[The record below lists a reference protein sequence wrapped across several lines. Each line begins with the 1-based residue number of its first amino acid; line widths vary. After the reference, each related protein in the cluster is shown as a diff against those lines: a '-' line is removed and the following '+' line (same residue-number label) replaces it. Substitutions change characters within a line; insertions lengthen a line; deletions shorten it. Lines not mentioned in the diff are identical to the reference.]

1 MSRGRVCISPVG
13 QRNRETN
20 GALSLCFHHTYNAS
34 PSTLNTKQPSSA
46 ASRLK
51 QSLPVEDLK
60 QSWQDQCQSYV
71 PCLLKVRRSWDT
83 SRLTS
88 QRVTTVRQNCNCEAR
103 NTDPAAR
110 KKKKPSGLLN
120 NSQSTPK
127 TLKRFPRVVLP
138 HAHLNPHIT
147 HTKTQLRNPL
157 HACCPRKYTE
167 WSVRWRKE
175 T

>member
-1 MSRGRVCISPVG
+1 MDETPLYLSDQGCITVYFKSVFIQFKWLVIRSSAFSESYTDIFSSHSYTIRWKVRETFMSRGRVCISPVG

-51 QSLPVEDLK
+51 RSLSVVDLK

-83 SRLTS
+83 SCLTS
-88 QRVTTVRQNCNCEAR
+88 QSVTTVR
-103 NTDPAAR
+103 
-110 KKKKPSGLLN
+110 
-120 NSQSTPK
+120 
-127 TLKRFPRVVLP
+127 
-138 HAHLNPHIT
+138 
-147 HTKTQLRNPL
+147 
-157 HACCPRKYTE
+157 
-167 WSVRWRKE
+167 
-175 T
+175 